1 MNIYDINFN
10 KLKMKHYTVVKSK
23 LAAFLVF
30 NMDEFLKKKKNIFHS
45 KICVHLAHD
54 LGAKE
59 KSVQNDI

>member
-30 NMDEFLKKKKNIFHS
+30 NMDEFLKKKKTFFTQ
-45 KICVHLAHD
+45 
-54 LGAKE
+54 
-59 KSVQNDI
+59 KSAYI